1 MFTRKYLD
9 ELLKKFPT
17 PSFPNNK
24 FFKGVKV
31 LGNEILLLAEI
42 SKQGLKANY
51 LRTHDDIDARVA
63 DLLNHF
69 SQGIRTDK
77 PLPIVYKFKG
87 EDGYYLVDGFG
98 RVTMFEGNNQ
108 LFYPFTVVEITDPKY
123 RDNIG
128 SWANEDCPKVIS
140 SVQDRVNQLVKR
152 IKDPACDDIINTEK
166 SIRSYI
172 KGVMQTIDSYTT
184 DKVVTQVLERVSI
197 GTDPDHWNTLD
208 GNGVRFNEWNRDHSS
223 VDYGLLKTKEK
234 GKPTTTYKGLKVG
247 QWKQGYGDR
256 NIPTSIR
263 RYAKWGIKTG
273 WVLHCNSPKDFDDL
287 TGKRVKLLKDML
299 GWNNDLCGIVTS
311 KGKQII
317 TQETYKILGFFP
329 QDWSNKGEVKKRL
342 VSVKQV
348 LKQASNL
355 DIDVTDLMVLA

>member
-1 MFTRKYLD
+1 MFSMNYLN
-9 ELLKKFPT
+9 ELLSKFPT

-51 LRTHDDIDARVA
+51 LRTHDDIDKRVA
-63 DLLNHF
+63 ELYAHF
-69 SQGIRTDK
+69 AVGIRTDK

-98 RVTMFEGNNQ
+98 RVTMFEGHSKD
-108 LFYPFTVVEITDPKY
+108 FYPFTVVEITDPKY

-128 SWANEDCPKVIS
+128 SWANEDCPKVVS
-140 SVQDRVNQLVKR
+140 TVQDRVNQLVKR
-152 IKDPACDDIINTEK
+152 INDPACDDIINTEK
-166 SIRSYI
+166 SIRSYM
-172 KGVMQTIDSYTT
+172 KGVMQTIDPYVT
-184 DKVVTQVLERVSI
+184 DKIVKQVLERVSI

-208 GNGVRFNEWNRDHSS
+208 GNGIRFNEWVRDHSS
-223 VDYGLLKTKEK
+223 VDYGFIKPKQK

-263 RYAKWGIKTG
+263 RFEKWGVKTG
-273 WVLHCNSPKDFDDL
+273 WVLHCNAPKDFDDL
-287 TGKRVKLLKDML
+287 TRKRVSLLRDML
-299 GWNNDLCGIVTS
+299 DWNNSLSSVANSDGKQLVTS
-311 KGKQII
+311 N
-317 TQETYKILGFFP
+317 TYKLLGFFP

-348 LKQASNL
+348 LKQASRL
-355 DIDVTDLMVLA
+355 GIDVTDLMVLA

>member
-108 LFYPFTVVEITDPKY
+108 LFYPFTVAMRRMP
-123 RDNIG
+123 
-128 SWANEDCPKVIS
+128 VIS
-140 SVQDRVNQLVKR
+140 MRELW
-152 IKDPACDDIINTEK
+152 
-166 SIRSYI
+166 
-172 KGVMQTIDSYTT
+172 
-184 DKVVTQVLERVSI
+184 VVR
-197 GTDPDHWNTLD
+197 
-208 GNGVRFNEWNRDHSS
+208 
-223 VDYGLLKTKEK
+223 
-234 GKPTTTYKGLKVG
+234 
-247 QWKQGYGDR
+247 
-256 NIPTSIR
+256 
-263 RYAKWGIKTG
+263 
-273 WVLHCNSPKDFDDL
+273 
-287 TGKRVKLLKDML
+287 
-299 GWNNDLCGIVTS
+299 
-311 KGKQII
+311 
-317 TQETYKILGFFP
+317 
-329 QDWSNKGEVKKRL
+329 
-342 VSVKQV
+342 
-348 LKQASNL
+348 
-355 DIDVTDLMVLA
+355 MVLLIAAAIQN